1 MILVGKLHIQVLCN
15 QHTVLI
21 KYNMEY
27 ISFNDLELR
36 IGLLYDSINSH
47 FEEFKK
53 PEPIYEESVSEN
65 GKKQLTITLGGGIT
79 SEKEKRGAL
88 NRINS
93 ILYNIA
99 NLKDNLKD
107 YFKKGLSEKIIE
119 INIDNSQCLCIVID
133 LVNQEKHGY
142 PLTKTNR
149 SKLNPKIVNVENS
162 LKINMPIAGVF
173 YNVMDGQVEVKAD
186 IVDFNNNFLFT
197 FEELV
202 RQSIQNWEDFFIK
215 YIPEISSEIFEIRKK
230 KEERKLKITNI
241 QNTVNE
247 ALNIL
252 KECDTENLYLEQ
264 FTLGTIVKFS
274 NKEDFSQNYNGVI
287 VNLNHDDNF
296 IPNVTLLTNSTPSI
310 MKVNARNFRW
320 KIIKDIKA
328 NDSALLLYYFIV
340 IPKLRQEIEN
350 NF

>member
-107 YFKKGLSEKIIE
+107 YF
-119 INIDNSQCLCIVID
+119 
-133 LVNQEKHGY
+133 
-142 PLTKTNR
+142 
-149 SKLNPKIVNVENS
+149 
-162 LKINMPIAGVF
+162 
-173 YNVMDGQVEVKAD
+173 
-186 IVDFNNNFLFT
+186 
-197 FEELV
+197 
-202 RQSIQNWEDFFIK
+202 
-215 YIPEISSEIFEIRKK
+215 
-230 KEERKLKITNI
+230 
-241 QNTVNE
+241 
-247 ALNIL
+247 
-252 KECDTENLYLEQ
+252 
-264 FTLGTIVKFS
+264 
-274 NKEDFSQNYNGVI
+274 
-287 VNLNHDDNF
+287 
-296 IPNVTLLTNSTPSI
+296 
-310 MKVNARNFRW
+310 
-320 KIIKDIKA
+320 
-328 NDSALLLYYFIV
+328 
-340 IPKLRQEIEN
+340 
-350 NF
+350 